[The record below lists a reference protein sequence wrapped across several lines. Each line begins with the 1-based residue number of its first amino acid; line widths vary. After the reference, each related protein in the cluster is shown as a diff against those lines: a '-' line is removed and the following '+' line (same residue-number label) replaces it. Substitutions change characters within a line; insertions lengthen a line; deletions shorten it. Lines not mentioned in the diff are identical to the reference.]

1 MGIAARTFALVSMIA
16 AGIAAGVAISPG
28 LRAVRR
34 PVDRYRPNDGR
45 GRGGAAAECSDFAGC
60 ASLAGR
66 AEKSSQ
72 AGQGCAAEGESDA
85 PAARSRIP
93 KRPRPNSLTSRKDWG
108 RKLHDREVNNQ
119 NHIAFQE
126 KDGWETASYT
136 GYGPVQKCEC
146 HQSKDG
152 YSIGKVTYDEFRYY
166 LKVGKTTDD
175 AKHATPK
182 VTDSTATTRA
192 VPDWDKEK
200 WFY

>member
-16 AGIAAGVAISPG
+16 VGIAAGVAISPG
-28 LRAVRR
+28 PALCAGQWTATGQTTV
-34 PVDRYRPNDGR
+34 
-45 GRGGAAAECSDFAGC
+45 AAAVVPQPNAQTSPDAQ
-60 ASLAGR
+60 AS
-66 AEKSSQ
+66 
-72 AGQGCAAEGESDA
+72 
-85 PAARSRIP
+85 PAAQKSLR
-93 KRPRPNSLTSRKDWG
+93 KRVKAVLQKVNPMRLLRDREYQKASAEFPDFCKDWG

-166 LKVGKTTDD
+166 LVGKTTDD

-182 VTDSTATTRA
+182 VTDSTATTELFR
-192 VPDWDKEK
+192 WDKEK